1 MSTFYIEDLKDRTK
15 SIFNKRVIYL
25 FDSKEREYKNLI
37 DFNFGEKL
45 LYGRVTRNFV
55 PMYLNSQFL
64 KLKNLNAVADPQT
77 TLSAANFVVDMFSDL
92 SRQFDKSLALGKIS
106 ADDPFLSNLKAYKA
120 YEDPR
125 QLYNSY
131 LENYLQAITKQFKS
145 QKLKFKD
152 FHEFMTHFENLIS
165 VVLPEFPF
173 TFAAYIKSKY
183 CPVNTSGLAIE
194 IADIDYFS
202 DQEKIDKFIN
212 SPNWKFYLNACR
224 SYGFMVDKNIPWRIV
239 ADIAGPETL
248 KYAKNYGFADTNIII
263 KLGYGRTDMVFF
275 NNFKFYLLRLY
286 NLARSKSYA
295 ITEEC
300 NGRTIAKIVKSKN
313 YNIEE
318 IEEILTQERL
328 LKLYFKIRFLEDENN
343 FDSSSQN
350 RIVNDCLGIS
360 KFKSLSAG
368 LTRFE
373 SIVNKPF
380 DYRGSLSYIN
390 THLKA
395 RME

>member
-1 MSTFYIEDLKDRTK
+1 MSTFYIENFKDNTK
-15 SIFNKRVIYL
+15 KIFRKRLIYS
-25 FDSKEREYKNLI
+25 FKSTNPDYKNLVN
-37 DFNFGEKL
+37 FSFGEKL
-45 LYGRVTRNFV
+45 LYGRVSRRFV
-55 PMYLNSQFL
+55 PMYFDSKFL
-64 KLKNLNAVADPQT
+64 SLKNIGHSPKSEDNIV
-77 TLSAANFVVDMFSDL
+77 AANFVVDMFSDL

-106 ADDPFLSNLKAYKA
+106 ADDPFLSNLKVYKA
-120 YEDPR
+120 FSDPK
-125 QLYNSY
+125 QLYNSH
-131 LENYLQAITKQFKS
+131 LENYMQAIAKEFKR

-152 FHEFMTHFENLIS
+152 FHEFMTHFENLIP
-165 VVLPEFPF
+165 VVLPKFPF
-173 TFAAYIKSKY
+173 TFSAYMKSGY
-183 CPVNTSGLAIE
+183 CPINASGLAIE
-194 IADIDYFS
+194 IADIDYFN

-212 SPNWKFYLNACR
+212 SPNWEFYLNACR
-224 SYGFMVDKNIPWRIV
+224 SYGFMVDKNLPWRIV
-239 ADIAGPETL
+239 ADIGSQEIL
-248 KYAKNYGFADTNIII
+248 NYSSVYGLNTTSSIIVG
-263 KLGYGRTDMVFF
+263 GYSMAHSFFF

-286 NLARSKSYA
+286 NLARSRSYT

>member
-1 MSTFYIEDLKDRTK
+1 MSTFYIENLRDRTK
-15 SIFNKRVIYL
+15 SIFNKRVIYS
-25 FDSKEREYKNLI
+25 FDSREKEYKNLI
-37 DFNFGEKL
+37 DFNLGEKL
-45 LYGRVTRNFV
+45 LYGRVTKNFV
-55 PMYLNSQFL
+55 PVFFNNQFL
-64 KLKNLNAVADPQT
+64 KLKNLSAADPKT

-120 YEDPR
+120 FSDPK
-125 QLYNSY
+125 QLYDSH
-131 LENYLQAITKQFKS
+131 LENYMQAIAKEFKR

-152 FHEFMTHFENLIS
+152 FHEFMTHLEDLIP
-165 VVLPEFPF
+165 VVLSKFPF
-173 TFAAYIKSKY
+173 TFSAYMKSGY
-183 CPVNTSGLAIE
+183 CPISASGLVVE
-194 IADIDYFS
+194 IADMDYFN

-239 ADIAGPETL
+239 ADIGAPEILEYT
-248 KYAKNYGFADTNIII
+248 KKYGFDDINTIIN
-263 KLGYGRTDMVFF
+263 LGYGRTDMAFF

-286 NLARSKSYA
+286 NLARSRSYTV
-295 ITEEC
+295 TEEC